1 MNVPIDNPI
10 IQFLFWLLHTPGVG
24 GIAVIVVGL
33 GSVLIYTF
41 TLLWIRAGEA
51 VGDADMYSYPT
62 PTLIHPHEQDSE

>member
-33 GSVLIYTF
+33 GSMLIYTL
-41 TLLWIRAGEA
+41 TLLWIRAGGT
-51 VGDADMYSYPT
+51 VGDMDSYAYPT
-62 PTLIHPHEQDSE
+62 PTLIHPHEQETE